1 MECAIK
7 AKDRYGCFIA
17 GPKAFVG
24 SLTLL
29 SCRHTSKGKHMSDSY
44 DDYEAKIQRAEQA
57 SPLWEMVK
65 TEHDKQIEIAQA
77 YERGWNAA
85 LAQLAAW
92 MTRQGYATG
101 HGDTIED
108 LLKELEWQIENR
120 IKNIIRAKPAKPLRL
135 FALQIGDTFV
145 LRRNKQRFKLV
156 NLPWIKGMSKQYI
169 CQNLENGQFTRL
181 HHSVLVEQV
190 EKHKE

>member
-1 MECAIK
+1 
-7 AKDRYGCFIA
+7 
-17 GPKAFVG
+17 
-24 SLTLL
+24 
-29 SCRHTSKGKHMSDSY
+29 MSDSY

-101 HGDTIED
+101 HGDSIED
-108 LLKELEWQIENR
+108 LLQELDWQVQER
-120 IKNIIRAKPAKPLRL
+120 EREAIRAR
-135 FALQIGDTFV
+135 G
-145 LRRNKQRFKLV
+145 KQ
-156 NLPWIKGMSKQYI
+156 
-169 CQNLENGQFTRL
+169 
-181 HHSVLVEQV
+181 
-190 EKHKE
+190 

>member
-1 MECAIK
+1 
-7 AKDRYGCFIA
+7 
-17 GPKAFVG
+17 
-24 SLTLL
+24 
-29 SCRHTSKGKHMSDSY
+29 MSDSY

-101 HGDTIED
+101 HGNTVED
-108 LLKELEWQIENR
+108 LLKELEWQIEDR
-120 IKNIIRAKPAKPLRL
+120 IKNIIRAKPTKPSRL
-135 FALQIGDTFV
+135 FGLKAGDNFI
-145 LRRNKQRFKLV
+145 LRRNKEKYTLVKLKWT
-156 NLPWIKGMSKQYI
+156 PGMGAQYI
-169 CQNLENGQFTRL
+169 CQNLKTGETLRL
-181 HHSVLVEQV
+181 HHSVLVEPDNIQ
-190 EKHKE
+190 ESSK